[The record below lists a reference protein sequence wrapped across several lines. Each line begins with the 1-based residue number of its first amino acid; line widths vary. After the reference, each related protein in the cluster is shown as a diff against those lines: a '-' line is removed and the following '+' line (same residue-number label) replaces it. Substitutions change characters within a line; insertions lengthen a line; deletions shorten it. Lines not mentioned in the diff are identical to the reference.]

1 MPWRGLEWRLGFQ
14 VNFTKLLHETSSRM
28 LLAHWSSPQRLP
40 VALPHCTCPLRWD
53 DALAR
58 WTPLA
63 STDNGEMPFLYN
75 AFSPEYYNFHHNMSF
90 PAQNA
95 KKTSSEEDV
104 FFVRTVRLELT
115 QANAHYP
122 LKVAC
127 LPFHHVRNAL
137 GLQSYELKLKN
148 KIFLNFFCVF
158 LWSCSERRR
167 NCVGNS
173 SEHTA

>member
-1 MPWRGLEWRLGFQ
+1 MPCRRLEWRFVFQ

-40 VALPHCTCPLRWD
+40 VALPHSACPLRWD

-75 AFSPEYYNFHHNMSF
+75 AFPPENYNFHHNMSF

-95 KKTSSEEDV
+95 KKTSSGEDV

-127 LPFHHVRNAL
+127 LPFHHVRNTL

-148 KIFLNFFCVF
+148 KIFLRFFCVF
-158 LWSCSERRR
+158 LWSCSESRR

>member
-1 MPWRGLEWRLGFQ
+1 M
-14 VNFTKLLHETSSRM
+14 T
-28 LLAHWSSPQRLP
+28 
-40 VALPHCTCPLRWD
+40 
-53 DALAR
+53 
-58 WTPLA
+58 
-63 STDNGEMPFLYN
+63 
-75 AFSPEYYNFHHNMSF
+75 F

-127 LPFHHVRNAL
+127 LPFHHVRNTL

-148 KIFLNFFCVF
+148 KIFFEIFLCIFVELFRKTAKLRRQFIGTHCVT
-158 LWSCSERRR
+158 
-167 NCVGNS
+167 V
-173 SEHTA
+173 

>member
-1 MPWRGLEWRLGFQ
+1 MPCRRLEWRFGFQ
-14 VNFTKLLHETSSRM
+14 VNFTKFLHGCCLPTGLPHSACPLLFPTAP
-28 LLAHWSSPQRLP
+28 AHCTGTLRLP
-40 VALPHCTCPLRWD
+40 AGPLWPPPITVKR
-53 DALAR
+53 L
-58 WTPLA
+58 
-63 STDNGEMPFLYN
+63 SCIMPFPLKIIT
-75 AFSPEYYNFHHNMSF
+75 FIIICPSRLKM
-90 PAQNA
+90 Q
-95 KKTSSEEDV
+95 KDILRRRCL

-127 LPFHHVRNAL
+127 LPFHHVRNTL

-148 KIFLNFFCVF
+148 KIFLRFFCVF